1 MSACVY
7 YVPCGMKRQP
17 EQRLSPWRLAF
28 IFSSKRFG
36 ASRQTIPSSSYWG
49 GWRSRSIIASPPSGA
64 RRSVSVPVGH
74 NQQRSSD
81 DDIEVEQKR
90 PVFNIIEVVFQ
101 PVQEL
106 VLGMGLASPAVD
118 LPPAGDARLH
128 AMRRALGRADPWH
141 QAPPTPP

>member
-1 MSACVY
+1 
-7 YVPCGMKRQP
+7 MKRQP
-17 EQRLSPWRLAF
+17 AQRLAPGSLALISASRLG
-28 IFSSKRFG
+28 G
-36 ASRQTIPSSSYWG
+36 ASRRTSRSSTYWW

-90 PVFNIIEVVFQ
+90 PVFNIIAVVFQ

-118 LPPAGDARLH
+118 PRPAGDARLH
-128 AMRRALGRADPWH
+128 PEPRRVGRADP
-141 QAPPTPP
+141 

>member
-1 MSACVY
+1 MRRTS
-7 YVPCGMKRQP
+7 R
-17 EQRLSPWRLAF
+17 
-28 IFSSKRFG
+28 SS
-36 ASRQTIPSSSYWG
+36 TYCW
-49 GWRSRSIIASPPSGA
+49 GWRSLSMIASPPSGA
-64 RRSVSVPVGH
+64 RLSVSVPVGH

-118 LPPAGDARLH
+118 LRPAGDARLH
-128 AMRRALGRADPWH
+128 AMPRCVGRDDL
-141 QAPPTPP
+141 